1 METREVLTIV
11 VSRVERRRLRQS
23 LERRG
28 QVELEEAKR
37 GVDYPKVKQYSL
49 QPSM

>member
-23 LERRG
+23 LESCG
-28 QVELEEAKR
+28 QLELGEEEIE
-37 GVDYPKVKQYSL
+37 VSYPKTKV
-49 QPSM
+49 